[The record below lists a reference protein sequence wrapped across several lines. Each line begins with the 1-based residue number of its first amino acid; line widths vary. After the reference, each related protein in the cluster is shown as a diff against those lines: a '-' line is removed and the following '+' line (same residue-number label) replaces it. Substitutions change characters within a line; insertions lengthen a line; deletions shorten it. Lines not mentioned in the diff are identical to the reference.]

1 MQSNSVVSQASTQ
14 ESHLPITPETITL
27 IDIVKDEAS
36 TFIKEKLLSS
46 IPQDSCIDKDLL
58 MSLLVIGM
66 ETIEST
72 KVKGSDQ
79 KEVVIN
85 ALINVLKLDSVKVNN
100 QEQLIS
106 FLENDIAYVI
116 DIIVDASKGKINI
129 NKVEPLVN
137 RLVSCLFS
145 CLKKNSQNSQNKV

>member
-1 MQSNSVVSQASTQ
+1 MQSNSVDSQASTQ

-27 IDIVKDEAS
+27 IDVVKEEAS
-36 TFIKEKLLSS
+36 SLIKEKLLSS
-46 IPQDSCIDKDLL
+46 IPQDSSIDKDLL
-58 MSLLVIGM
+58 MSLLIIGM

-72 KVKGSDQ
+72 QVKGSDQ

-85 ALINVLKLDSVKVNN
+85 ALINVLKLDSIKVIN

-106 FLENDIAYVI
+106 FLENDIAHVI

-129 NKVEPLVN
+129 NKVESLTTSLVK
-137 RLVSCLFS
+137 CIFS
-145 CLKKNSQNSQNKV
+145 CLKKKQ